1 MLHALRAR
9 LPGHLPMFTPF
20 VLRVWWARL
29 VGYPPPQRWGYLMSD
44 RPAWKRVWS
53 RLTWRLRK
61 PEPTE
66 DRSDGRDYRGFT
78 ATVVT
83 DEDGL
88 LPVGAQ
94 GPVVSSRHSRSGE
107 LLHTIELPDHTLTT
121 PLPWPGIELIAP

>member
-9 LPGHLPMFTPF
+9 LPGHLPRFMPF

-29 VGYPPPQRWGYLMSD
+29 VGYPPPQRWGYLVSY
-44 RPAWKRVWS
+44 RPAWKRVWV

-61 PEPTE
+61 PEPTK

-78 ATVVT
+78 ARVVA
-83 DEDGL
+83 DEEGI

-94 GPVVSSRHSRSGE
+94 GPVVSSRHSRRGE
-107 LLHTIELPDHTLTT
+107 LLHTLAL
-121 PLPWPGIELIAP
+121 